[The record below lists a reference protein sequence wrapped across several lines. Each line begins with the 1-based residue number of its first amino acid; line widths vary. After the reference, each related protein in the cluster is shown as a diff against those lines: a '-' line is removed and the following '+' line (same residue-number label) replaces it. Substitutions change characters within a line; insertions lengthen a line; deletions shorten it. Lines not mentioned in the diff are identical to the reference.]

1 MNNVAISIRYAGLQV
16 GVVKYEGT
24 DYVLLKQI
32 VDSVGVD
39 WRRQRRKVIDSAWR
53 WRRFGLLEMDLEK
66 QVSILAPAG
75 VDIPTSN
82 PDSGEP
88 KFTSNPDSG
97 AHMDTSNPTYATP
110 IWIRLDR
117 VAAFMATINPD
128 RVRVAG
134 NDSAADFLE
143 QKIAEWDDALHDYE
157 DLGVAFNVN
166 HARTQE
172 ALRKQRAS
180 FAQMIGVKNRTET
193 AVDRKALSHVL
204 QQMAG
209 EMGVP
214 YQLDIG
220 DDT

>member
-1 MNNVAISIRYAGLQV
+1 
-16 GVVKYEGT
+16 
-24 DYVLLKQI
+24 
-32 VDSVGVD
+32 
-39 WRRQRRKVIDSAWR
+39 
-53 WRRFGLLEMDLEK
+53 
-66 QVSILAPAG
+66 
-75 VDIPTSN
+75 
-82 PDSGEP
+82 
-88 KFTSNPDSG
+88 
-97 AHMDTSNPTYATP
+97 MDTSNPTYATP